1 MVGIAKETLEQKKLK
16 MLIKKLSE
24 FRGRHTEL
32 ITIYVPAGANLNIVA
47 NQVATEQG
55 TAANIKSKTV
65 RKNVLGALEK
75 IVQHLKLYRQTPPNG
90 LAIFCGNISDK
101 EGESDIE
108 LWAVEPPEP
117 LNQRL
122 YRCDQGFVTE
132 PLSYL
137 IREKEIYGLVVI
149 DKSDAEIGLLKGKRI
164 ESLKHIDSLVPGKTS
179 KGGWSQ
185 ARYARVREGLLN
197 DHLKEAGELATHYF
211 RDMPDMKGIIL
222 GGPGPIK
229 DMFFKGDFLP
239 TDIKSRVI
247 GVLDTSYTGV
257 IGLNELLT
265 RGEEILAEASVTK
278 EKKLL
283 ERFFSELAKDTG
295 LGVYG
300 IKETVKALEMG
311 AIEILLVSE
320 NFDWVHGKF
329 LCSSCKNEIE
339 KIVKKEKKNSVE
351 CPKCG
356 AMMKLTGEQDATEN
370 LEELAQHVNTN
381 VEIIS
386 TDTGEGEQLYEMGG
400 IAGILRYRIS

>member
-1 MVGIAKETLEQKKLK
+1 
-16 MLIKKLSE
+16 
-24 FRGRHTEL
+24 
-32 ITIYVPAGANLNIVA
+32 
-47 NQVATEQG
+47 
-55 TAANIKSKTV
+55 V